1 MHLGDQLFSSLDSPV
16 RPVKKTAAWILI
28 FLAIAMP
35 ITFRDLLMD
44 FVKVETAK
52 AQAQFTQ
59 MEQHIAQEY
68 WTTPTTQTP
77 GSGKQ

>member
-1 MHLGDQLFSSLDSPV
+1 MRLGDQLFSSLDSPI
-16 RPVKKTAAWILI
+16 RPVKKTAGWILI

-35 ITFRDLLMD
+35 ITFRHLLMD

-52 AQAQFTQ
+52 TQVQFTQ
-59 MEQHIAQEY
+59 MEQRITQEY

-77 GSGKQ
+77 ASGKQ